1 MYFLNLLKNSDNSIK
16 SFSFSKE
23 SSINN
28 ISIIDNLYELFSD
41 ENKSSLE
48 NSSLQEI
55 IYSLNNLSFLFSN
68 NNNRFL

>member
-1 MYFLNLLKNSDNSIK
+1 MHFLNLLKNSDNSIK

-41 ENKSSLE
+41 EKNKNQQMDLSK
-48 NSSLQEI
+48 EI
-55 IYSLNNLSFLFSN
+55 LT
-68 NNNRFL
+68 